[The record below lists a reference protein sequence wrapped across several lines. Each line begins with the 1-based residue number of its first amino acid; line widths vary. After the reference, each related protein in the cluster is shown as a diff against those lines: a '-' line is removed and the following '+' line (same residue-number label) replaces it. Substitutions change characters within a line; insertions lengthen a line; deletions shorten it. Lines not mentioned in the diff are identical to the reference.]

1 MADDLDELHAQAG
14 LALLDADAVLTVYDG
29 KVPDPTPAPPYVLVY
44 TTVARPSGE
53 AGAAN
58 ALDGASQTFVTRWM
72 CHCVGESAA
81 AARAV
86 AMRVRAALLDQRPTI
101 AGRSCNPIRQDDVQS
116 PVKDETTGRPVMD
129 LVATYSMITT
139 P

>member
-14 LALLDADAVLTVYDG
+14 LALLVADPGLVVFDG
-29 KVPDPTPAPPYVLVY
+29 KVPDGALPPYVLVY
-44 TTVARPSGE
+44 TTVERPAGE
-53 AGAAN
+53 MGVAN
-58 ALDGASQTFVTRWM
+58 ALDGLSATVTATWY

-86 AMRVRAALLDQRPTI
+86 AMRVSRALLDRRPTI
-101 AGRSCNPIRQDDVQS
+101 AGRACGLIRQGEMT
-116 PVKDETTGRPVMD
+116 PPNRDETTGRLVMD
-129 LVATYSMITT
+129 LVAVYHLTTT